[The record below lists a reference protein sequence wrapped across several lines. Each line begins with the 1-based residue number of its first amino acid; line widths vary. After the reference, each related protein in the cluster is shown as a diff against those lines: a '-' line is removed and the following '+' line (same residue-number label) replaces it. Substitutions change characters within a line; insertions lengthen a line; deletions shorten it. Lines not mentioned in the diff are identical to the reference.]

1 MINIIAK
8 YVSPSPPDAL
18 RPFDAARDITRVED
32 HMTALRPLQFV
43 DGPSPDHAEFCT
55 LEYDITATR
64 HLTDPEQPEQV
75 FLHLVVTTPQGRM
88 AFGSTHVVGVDV
100 AGALWFASYGGYISD
115 TQEIALKKEARTA
128 YDEIA
133 KNHPEMLQDGMR
145 DMRDMDPTDEDWWK
159 RGEPPPHPRGY

>member
-1 MINIIAK
+1 MINIAK

-43 DGPSPDHAEFCT
+43 DGASLMAEFCT

-75 FLHLVVTTPQGRM
+75 FLHLVITTPQGRL
-88 AFGSTHVVGVDV
+88 AFGSVHVVGVDV

-115 TQEIALKKEARTA
+115 TQEIALKKEARAA

-133 KNHPEMLQDGMR
+133 KT
-145 DMRDMDPTDEDWWK
+145 DPTLLGLDTVADEDWWK
-159 RGEPPPHPRGY
+159 RGEPPPHQRGY

>member
-1 MINIIAK
+1 MIDISK
-8 YVSPSPPDAL
+8 YVKASPPDAL

-43 DGPSPDHAEFCT
+43 DGASRMAEFCT

-75 FLHLVVTTPQGRM
+75 FLHLVVTTPQGRL
-88 AFGSTHVVGVDV
+88 AFGSARVVGVDV
-100 AGALWFASYGGYISD
+100 TGALWFASYGGYISD
-115 TQEIALKKEARTA
+115 TQEIALKKEARAA

-133 KNHPEMLQDGMR
+133 KTDPTLLGL
-145 DMRDMDPTDEDWWK
+145 DPTDEDWWK

>member
-1 MINIIAK
+1 MINIAK

-32 HMTALRPLQFV
+32 HMTALRPLQLV
-43 DGPSPDHAEFCT
+43 DGASLMAEFCT

-88 AFGSTHVVGVDV
+88 AFGSAHVVGVDV
-100 AGALWFASYGGYISD
+100 TGALWFASYGGYISD
-115 TQEIALKKEARTA
+115 TQEIALKKEARAA

-133 KNHPEMLQDGMR
+133 KT
-145 DMRDMDPTDEDWWK
+145 DPTLLGLDTASDEDWWK